1 MKCFRTI
8 RTSETLEHSRQEFW
22 FLEKLWRL
30 YFDGTM
36 IFTLL
41 THLLERTKFKII
53 HKTIK
58 KVAEDIEGFSF
69 NTSVSVYD
77 LCE

>member
-1 MKCFRTI
+1 LWKMVFCFW
-8 RTSETLEHSRQEFW
+8 RTSLKNENLKS
-22 FLEKLWRL
+22 L
-30 YFDGTM
+30 
-36 IFTLL
+36 
-41 THLLERTKFKII
+41 

-77 LCE
+77 LCEWIVYSKLSFVPS

>member
-30 YFDGTM
+30 YFVENG
-36 IFTLL
+36 FLFL
-41 THLLERTKFKII
+41 THLLEERKFKII
-53 HKTIK
+53 AQNHQ
-58 KVAEDIEGFSF
+58 ES
-69 NTSVSVYD
+69 S
-77 LCE
+77 